1 MVKSQEHRIISVSKE
16 DLQIVSGMYTKT
28 LERVEEKRRIV
39 NNLKKFAHNLSIL
52 RKNNRKIHENY
63 QEKKLKKKLQVSE
76 SEKEPQRKINKIFIE
91 NSMGIFMPSNFSYD
105 SLPILKF
112 ENYRSEFFLEF

>member
-52 RKNNRKIHENY
+52 RKNNRKIHENS
-63 QEKKLKKKLQVSE
+63 QAKKLKKKVQVSE